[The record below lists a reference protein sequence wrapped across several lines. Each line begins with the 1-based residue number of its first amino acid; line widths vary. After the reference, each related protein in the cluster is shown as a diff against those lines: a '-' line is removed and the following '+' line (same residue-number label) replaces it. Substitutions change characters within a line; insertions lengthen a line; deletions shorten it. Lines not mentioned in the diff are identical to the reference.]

1 MLIPNEVPAKG
12 SFAWKFNE
20 QTQQKPYKANIVCIE
35 RLVYFI
41 IKTSFSQHFRLTYT
55 VKEIWVVGGQSRR
68 IIVIN
73 YNKAQIIARFPRPN
87 NTPCSKVKYIS

>member
-1 MLIPNEVPAKG
+1 MLIPNEITAKG

-20 QTQQKPYKANIVCIE
+20 QTQQKSYKANIVCIE

-41 IKTSFSQHFRLTYT
+41 IKTSFSQHFRFTYN
-55 VKEIWVVGGQSRR
+55 VKEIWVVGGQSWR
-68 IIVIN
+68 IVTN

-87 NTPCSKVKYIS
+87 NTPCSKVKNIS